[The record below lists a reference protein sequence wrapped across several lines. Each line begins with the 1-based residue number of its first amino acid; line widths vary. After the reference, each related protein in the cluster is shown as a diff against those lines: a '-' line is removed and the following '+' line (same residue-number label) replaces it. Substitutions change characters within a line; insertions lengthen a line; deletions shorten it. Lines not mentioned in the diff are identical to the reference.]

1 MSLSLTHHRQD
12 MRLKEPFRISGY
24 LFEAMPAVVAHVSD
38 GMHTGRGEGGGVYYL
53 NDDSAHM
60 EVEIERARSAIEAG
74 ISREEL
80 RHVLPAGGARNA
92 LDCALWELESLRACV
107 PVATLAGVGS
117 PKPLIT
123 TFTIPA
129 DKPSEVLRRLEPLAA
144 AKAIKIKLEGKFDAD
159 VERVQT
165 VRRARPD
172 AWIAVDANQG
182 YARDDLDRLV
192 AVLVEERVSLL
203 EQPVARGAEAEL
215 DGWRSPIPIAA
226 DESILDLAELA
237 AQHHRFDVINIK
249 LDKCGGLT
257 EALIMAHEA
266 RRLGKKVMVGNMA
279 GSTLATAAGFILGQF
294 CDIVDLD
301 GPYFLANHSDEG
313 LYKNGEIYVADSLW
327 GYSAQLGS
335 THEAATPLSIAS
347 GAPMNS
353 RQSQEVGSDISRSKL

>member
-24 LFEAMPAVVAHVSD
+24 LFEAMPAVITHVSD

-60 EVEIERARSAIEAG
+60 EQEIERARSAIEAG

-92 LDCALWELESLRACV
+92 LDCALWELESLRAGV
-107 PVATLAGVGS
+107 PVATLAGVAS
-117 PKPLIT
+117 PKALVT

-129 DKPSEVLRRLEPLAA
+129 DEPSEVLRRLEPLAA
-144 AKAIKIKLEGKFDAD
+144 AKAIKIKLEGKFDSD
-159 VERVQT
+159 IKRVRT
-165 VRRARPD
+165 IRRARPD
-172 AWIAVDANQG
+172 VWIAVDANQG
-182 YARDDLDRLV
+182 YARADLDRLV
-192 AVLVEERVSLL
+192 AVLVDEHVSLL

-237 AQHHRFDVINIK
+237 AQRHRFDVINIK

-257 EALIMAHEA
+257 EALMMAHEA

-301 GPYFLANHSDEG
+301 GPYFLADRSNEG
-313 LYKNGEIYVADSLW
+313 LYKNGEIYVADRLW
-327 GYSAQLGS
+327 GASAQAE
-335 THEAATPLSIAS
+335 TNA
-347 GAPMNS
+347 
-353 RQSQEVGSDISRSKL
+353 